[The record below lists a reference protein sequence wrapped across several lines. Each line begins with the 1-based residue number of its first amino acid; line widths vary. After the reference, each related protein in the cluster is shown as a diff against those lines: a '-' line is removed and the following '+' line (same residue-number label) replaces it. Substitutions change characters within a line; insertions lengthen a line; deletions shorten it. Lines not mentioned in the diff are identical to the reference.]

1 MKTAKIAPNLPNLIF
16 IKARAQLTL
25 SESFMNID
33 RYRSGWQ
40 QQRVHQRLIETASS
54 RLDQLTSSVID
65 VHQAMNMHVIIDI
78 VNYINYLI
86 NG

>member
-1 MKTAKIAPNLPNLIF
+1 
-16 IKARAQLTL
+16 
-25 SESFMNID
+25 MNID